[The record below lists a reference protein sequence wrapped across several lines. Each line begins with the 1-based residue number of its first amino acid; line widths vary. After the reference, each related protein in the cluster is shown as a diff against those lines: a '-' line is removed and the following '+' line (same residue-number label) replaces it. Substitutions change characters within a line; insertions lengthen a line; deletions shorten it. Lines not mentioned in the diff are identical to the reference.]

1 VKSLSGKGS
10 VSGGSDSALPQ
21 PVVVD
26 DELLSTLGLRF
37 LAYKRPLL
45 SPGSWTSVDSKIR
58 IFLGVLA
65 EYHSP
70 ELKVSALTSG
80 MIRDYRDVLLK
91 LPAHRAGFPE
101 GVSIGEMV
109 KMGLKPIS
117 AKTAKDSAVLIK
129 EFLTWIEQ
137 ENYPIIPGFQS
148 IFTAVKGP
156 RRQDQ
161 QTRVPYSTDQLK
173 QLFYSEHY
181 TKGKVSRAADYWLP
195 LLALF
200 TGARLA
206 ELAQLHLGDIQNV
219 EGVWVLDLNEAD
231 DKRLKS
237 GSSSRQVPIHS
248 RLIELGFLEFV
259 DGMKKVKLS
268 ARLFPLEMRTAE
280 GKFDAYG
287 KRFNRLR
294 REVGIEGD
302 EKTRIDFHSFRH
314 TVRTKLAP

>member
-1 VKSLSGKGS
+1 MARRWMSLMDELERRFFDSPDAYAGAIRLLGRYQNIESLSWAEVEPVLMGLEPDEAELLEKAISFKKTQQRELDRLQSEVAFLKETVKSLSGKGGG
-10 VSGGSDSALPQ
+10 SGGSDPALPQ

-37 LAYKRPLL
+37 LEYKRPLL

-58 IFLGVLA
+58 IFLAVLA

-101 GVSIGEMV
+101 GVSIREMV

-129 EFLTWIEQ
+129 EFLTWIEH

-161 QTRVPYSTDQLK
+161 QTRVPYSTEQLK
-173 QLFYSEHY
+173 QLFHSEHY

-195 LLALF
+195 LLA
-200 TGARLA
+200 
-206 ELAQLHLGDIQNV
+206 
-219 EGVWVLDLNEAD
+219 
-231 DKRLKS
+231 
-237 GSSSRQVPIHS
+237 
-248 RLIELGFLEFV
+248 
-259 DGMKKVKLS
+259 
-268 ARLFPLEMRTAE
+268 
-280 GKFDAYG
+280 
-287 KRFNRLR
+287 
-294 REVGIEGD
+294 
-302 EKTRIDFHSFRH
+302 
-314 TVRTKLAP
+314 